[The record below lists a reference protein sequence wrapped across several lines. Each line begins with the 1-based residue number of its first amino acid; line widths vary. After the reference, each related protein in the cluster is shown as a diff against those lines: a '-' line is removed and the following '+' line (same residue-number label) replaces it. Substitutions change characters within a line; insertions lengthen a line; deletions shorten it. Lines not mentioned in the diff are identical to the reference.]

1 MGEVK
6 TTALYLRVSTDDQSV
21 DSQRDAL
28 MASCQQR
35 GWHATTVYE
44 DQASGAD
51 ATRPA
56 LVRLMADVRG
66 GCVAQVVCFKLD
78 RLGRSLSHLARI
90 IDELETH
97 RVALVCPSQGIDT
110 TDANPAGRLQM
121 HILAAVAEF
130 ERAIIRDRVKAGI
143 AAARKRGKHLGRPKG
158 SLGISGKKRAQ
169 VMHEVATS
177 PNITVRELAL
187 RVGVSVGS
195 AAQLKKHTTTNDFA

>member
-1 MGEVK
+1 VK
-6 TTALYLRVSTDDQSV
+6 TTALYLRVSTDDQTV

-28 MASCQQR
+28 LASCQQR
-35 GWHATTVYE
+35 GWRETTFYE

-51 ATRPA
+51 TTRPA
-56 LVRLMADVRG
+56 LARLMTDVRG
-66 GCVAQVVCFKLD
+66 GRVAQVVCFKLD

-110 TDANPAGRLQM
+110 TDSNPAGRLQM

-158 SLGISGKKRAQ
+158 SLGVSEKKRAQ
-169 VMHEVATS
+169 VRSELATN
-177 PNITVRELAL
+177 PKITVRELAL
-187 RVGVSVGS
+187 RCGVSIGT
-195 AAQLKKHTTTNDFA
+195 AANLKKLPIDSGVILDT